1 MASRRRLKMDGSEI
15 RLFDLLPGKSAEE
28 IRGTLRIVT
37 FDQRAEFE
45 ALSWVWGDPKDTR
58 PIIVDEEP
66 FQATL
71 NLETAL
77 RDLRYRRKK
86 RVLWV
91 DAVCINQDDAEEKNV
106 QVGRMHLVYS
116 RARRVLAWMG
126 PRNPDVGF
134 AESYMRTYIT
144 KSLTLKSW
152 YWLSLDIRA
161 PFSVKAKLEMAL
173 SIVRANAGFLEF
185 LDNPYWTRMWT
196 FQEYSLASRQPL
208 CFFGGRAVQHLA
220 WKSETFG
227 FLGTGSKR
235 IDRILRQLI
244 DDPVASKYLARHL
257 ERYYPFDVE
266 VQSMHKR
273 FHQFAGDTD
282 GGVPLHDFNGERSV
296 LYLMAQTIER
306 ECSNPHD
313 RVYALYGL
321 CPTLARTYPADY
333 AKPYWLVMLETAIY
347 ILKNEPAGG
356 LIFGLFGLRDG
367 HLTDDSYPSWVPDFS
382 ARNVALTVDATFVR
396 LFRNPDEGPRL
407 KATADLGILHLW
419 GRSLGA
425 CKVTCRFSSED
436 EVCEAQVRQIWMEP
450 SRLLG
455 CDSNSSTLKN
465 PKDVQMRLTYA
476 CVLRLFFGPDRRSRV
491 VAALDKWAQSQL
503 RLTERDGDLNEVL
516 ANLRGKA
523 LIVTESGFF
532 GIASQHVRDGDIVV
546 LPPMVA
552 APVLLT
558 THEQGQGD
566 QPNVYKLVG
575 ITYIDGLCEGD
586 FEDVAA
592 QEFACQLDLEE
603 FMIR

>member
-15 RLFDLLPGKSAEE
+15 RLLDLLPGKSADE

-45 ALSWVWGDPKDTR
+45 ALSYVWGDPKDTR

-77 RDLRYRRKK
+77 RNLRYRRKK

-91 DAVCINQDDAEEKNV
+91 DAVCINQDDTEEKNV

-126 PRNPDVGF
+126 PRNPDVEF
-134 AESYMRTYIT
+134 AESYMRTYFT
-144 KSLTLKSW
+144 RSFTLKSW

-161 PFSVKAKLEMAL
+161 PFSVKAKLEKFM
-173 SIVRANAGFLEF
+173 STVRAYSVFFEF
-185 LDNPYWTRMWT
+185 LGNPYWTRMWT
-196 FQEYSLASRQPL
+196 FQEYRVASRPPL
-208 CFFGGRAVQHLA
+208 IFVGGRAVQMGWSPEKGLR
-220 WKSETFG
+220 
-227 FLGTGSKR
+227 FLDTLFKR
-235 IDRILRQLI
+235 IDRIILQLTNS
-244 DDPVASKYLARHL
+244 PVALEYLARHPEL
-257 ERYYPFDVE
+257 FESFE
-266 VQSMHKR
+266 VVIKAAAKR
-273 FHQFAGDTD
+273 WHLSDFLS
-282 GGVPLHDFNGERSV
+282 GVLLQGFSNHTINV
-296 LYLMAQTIER
+296 TNLMMQTFQR
-306 ECSNPHD
+306 ECSNTHD

-321 CPTLARTYPADY
+321 CPALARTYPADY
-333 AKPYWLVMLETAIY
+333 AKPYRLVMLETTIY
-347 ILKNEPAGG
+347 ILDNEPEGE
-356 LIFGLFGLRDG
+356 LLFQYFSLRDG
-367 HLTDDSYPSWVPDFS
+367 HLTDNSYPSWVLDFS
-382 ARNVALTVDATFVR
+382 RNVAFNAEDASFARTLRGLDRCPETKV
-396 LFRNPDEGPRL
+396 N
-407 KATADLGILHLW
+407 ADLGILHLW

-436 EVCEAQVRQIWMEP
+436 EVCEAQIRQIWMEP
-450 SRLLG
+450 SCLLG

-476 CVLRLFFGPDRRSRV
+476 CLLRPFHQADRRSRV
-491 VAALDKWAQSQL
+491 VAALDEWARSQL
-503 RLTERDGDLNEVL
+503 RLTERDEDLNKAL
-516 ANLRGKA
+516 AKLRGKT
-523 LIVTESGFF
+523 LIVTEGGFF

-546 LPPMVA
+546 LPPRVM

-558 THEQGQGD
+558 MHEQGQGN

-575 ITYIDGLCEGD
+575 ITYIDGVCEGD
-586 FEDVAA
+586 FEDSAA
-592 QEFACQLDLEE
+592 QEFACQRDLEE